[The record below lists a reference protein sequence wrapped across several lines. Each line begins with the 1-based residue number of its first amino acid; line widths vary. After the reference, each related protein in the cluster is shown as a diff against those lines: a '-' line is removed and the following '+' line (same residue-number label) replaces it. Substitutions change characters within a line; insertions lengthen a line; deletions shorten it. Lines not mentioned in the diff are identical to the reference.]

1 MIIIDCKWI
10 ELINID
16 LEDICIQQDC
26 AKTHIVQ
33 NKIDSMRK
41 KFTGWDFNWSPRS
54 PGLTPLDYYFWD
66 YVKIQVYKNNQQS
79 IFEVKDEI
87 VSVVKN
93 NLN

>member
-16 LEDICIQQDC
+16 LEDICIQQDF
-26 AKTHIVQ
+26 AKTHIVK

-41 KFTGWDFNWSPRS
+41 KFTGWGFTWSPRS
-54 PGLTPLDYYFWD
+54 PGLTPLDYYFWV